1 MEGTFSIMSG
11 VYKIYRH
18 DSQPFAQ
25 VPNSAI
31 RDPEISPNAF
41 RLLAYLMS
49 HKEGYELTYGQIERQ
64 TTLGRYAINEA
75 IKILTNKGWLKTERT
90 KKDNGQFGPTSFHI
104 MDPDAVHSIADDSS
118 AGDSTMEQPTDIKN
132 TNYLEKTKDK
142 EKHLKAFDDFW
153 ELYPKKVAKA
163 DALRA
168 WTKAIKR
175 KSPDELVK
183 LTKVYSEGKLPDM
196 TYIPYPASWL
206 NKELYDSVEE
216 PKEKVIA
223 KPIFGRI
230 K

>member
-1 MEGTFSIMSG
+1 MSG

-75 IKILTNKGWLKTERT
+75 IRVLTVKGWLRTERT

-104 MDPDAVHSIADDSS
+104 LDPEAVDSVADDSS
-118 AGDSTMEQPTDIKN
+118 VGHSTMEQPTDIKN
-132 TNYLEKTKDK
+132 TNYLENTKTK
-142 EKHLKAFDDFW
+142 EKHLEAFETFW
-153 ELYPKKVAKA
+153 LLYPKRIAKV
-163 DALRA
+163 DALKA
-168 WTKAIKR
+168 WNKAIK
-175 KSPDELVK
+175 KKTADELIA
-183 LTKVYSEGKLPDM
+183 LTKAYSESKLPDM

-206 NKELYDSVEE
+206 NKGLYEAVENDK
-216 PKEKVIA
+216 PA
-223 KPIFGRI
+223 PRSKPIFGRI

>member
-1 MEGTFSIMSG
+1 MSG

-31 RDPEISPNAF
+31 RDPQISPNAF

-75 IKILTNKGWLKTERT
+75 IKVLTDKGWLRTERT

-104 MDPDAVHSIADDSS
+104 LDPEQLDEVNSVAGDSS
-118 AGDSTMEQPTDIKN
+118 AGHSTMEQPTDIKN

-142 EKHLKAFDDFW
+142 EKHLEDFDKFW
-153 ELYPKKVAKA
+153 NLYPKKVAKA
-163 DALRA
+163 DALKA
-168 WTKAIKR
+168 WNKAIKR
-175 KSPDELVK
+175 KTADELLK
-183 LTKVYSEGKLPDM
+183 LTKVYSEGKLPDI

-206 NKELYDSVEE
+206 NKELYESVEVAE
-216 PKEKVIA
+216 A
-223 KPIFGRI
+223 KPLPKLFVGRI

>member
-1 MEGTFSIMSG
+1 MSG

-75 IKILTNKGWLKTERT
+75 IKVLTEKGWLRTERT

-104 MDPDAVHSIADDSS
+104 LDPEAVDSVADDSS
-118 AGDSTMEQPTDIKN
+118 VGHSNVEQPTDIKN
-132 TNYLEKTKDK
+132 TKTLENTKSK
-142 EKHLKAFDDFW
+142 EKQR
-153 ELYPKKVAKA
+153 EN
-163 DALRA
+163 
-168 WTKAIKR
+168 KAIKITDDWKPSKAIIDDYETKYKGLNHDRELEKFINYYQSKDTAR
-175 KSPDELVK
+175 KSWD
-183 LTKVYSEGKLPDM
+183 
-196 TYIPYPASWL
+196 ASFRNWL
-206 NKELYDSVEE
+206 LNAMEYQGIDNK
-216 PKEKVIA
+216 PKQTN

>member
-1 MEGTFSIMSG
+1 MSG

-75 IKILTNKGWLKTERT
+75 IRVLTDKGWLRTERT

-104 MDPDAVHSIADDSS
+104 LDPEQPSEVNPVAGDSS
-118 AGDSTMEQPTDIKN
+118 AGHSTMEQPTDIKN

-142 EKHLKAFDDFW
+142 EKHLKDFDEFW
-153 ELYPKKVAKA
+153 KLYPKKVAKA
-163 DALRA
+163 DALKA
-168 WTKAIKR
+168 WNKAIKTKTAER
-175 KSPDELVK
+175 LLE
-183 LTKVYSEGKLPDM
+183 LTKAYAEGKLPDDK
-196 TYIPYPASWL
+196 YIPYPASWL
-206 NKELYDSVEE
+206 NKELYESVEASQ
-216 PKEKVIA
+216 A
-223 KPIFGRI
+223 KPLAKLFVGRI
-230 K
+230 N

>member
-1 MEGTFSIMSG
+1 MSG

-31 RDPEISPNAF
+31 RDPQISPNAF

-75 IKILTNKGWLKTERT
+75 IRVLTDKGWLRTERT
-90 KKDNGQFGPTSFHI
+90 KKENGQFGPTSFHI
-104 MDPDAVHSIADDSS
+104 LDPEAVDSVADDSS
-118 AGDSTMEQPTDIKN
+118 AGHSTMEQPTDIKN

-142 EKHLKAFDDFW
+142 EKHLEGFDEFW
-153 ELYPKKVAKA
+153 KLYPKKVAKA
-163 DALRA
+163 DALKA
-168 WTKAIKR
+168 WNKATKTKTA
-175 KSPDELVK
+175 DELLK
-183 LTKVYSEGKLPDM
+183 LTKAYAEGKLPEDK
-196 TYIPYPASWL
+196 YIPYPASWL
-206 NKELYDSVEE
+206 NKELYESVELAE
-216 PKEKVIA
+216 A
-223 KPIFGRI
+223 KPLPKLFVGRI

>member
-1 MEGTFSIMSG
+1 MSG

-75 IKILTNKGWLKTERT
+75 IKVLTDKGWLRTERT

-104 MDPDAVHSIADDSS
+104 LDPEAVDSAADDSS
-118 AGDSTMEQPTDIKN
+118 AGHSTMEQPTDIKN

-142 EKHLKAFDDFW
+142 EKHLEAFDTFW
-153 ELYPKKVAKA
+153 NLYPKRIAKA
-163 DALRA
+163 DALKA
-168 WTKAIKR
+168 WNKAIK
-175 KSPDELVK
+175 KKTPDELIA
-183 LTKVYSEGKLPDM
+183 LTKAYSESKLPDM

-206 NKELYDSVEE
+206 NKELYESVEVQ
-216 PKEKVIA
+216 EK
-223 KPIFGRI
+223 KPLQKLKIGVWHE
-230 K
+230 

>member
-1 MEGTFSIMSG
+1 MSG

-31 RDPEISPNAF
+31 RDPQISPNAF

-75 IKILTNKGWLKTERT
+75 IRVLTDKGWLRTERT
-90 KKDNGQFGPTSFHI
+90 KKENGQFGPTSFHI
-104 MDPDAVHSIADDSS
+104 LDPEAVDSVADDSS
-118 AGDSTMEQPTDIKN
+118 AGHSTMEQPTDIKN

-142 EKHLKAFDDFW
+142 EKHLEGFDEFW
-153 ELYPKKVAKA
+153 KLYPKKVAKA
-163 DALRA
+163 DALKA
-168 WTKAIKR
+168 WNKATKTKTAERLLELTKA
-175 KSPDELVK
+175 
-183 LTKVYSEGKLPDM
+183 YAEGKLPEDK
-196 TYIPYPASWL
+196 YIPYPASWL
-206 NKELYDSVEE
+206 NKELYESVELAE
-216 PKEKVIA
+216 A
-223 KPIFGRI
+223 KPLPKLFVGRI

>member
-1 MEGTFSIMSG
+1 MSG

-75 IKILTNKGWLKTERT
+75 IKLLTDKGWLKTERT

-104 MDPDAVHSIADDSS
+104 LDPEAVDSIADDSS
-118 AGDSTMEQPTDIKN
+118 EGQSTLEQPTDIKN
-132 TNYLEKTKDK
+132 TNYLDKTKSK
-142 EKHLKAFDDFW
+142 EKQLEKRASKITDDW
-153 ELYPKKVAKA
+153 KPSQTVIDDYQTKYKGLNHQRELEKFINYYQSKDQA
-163 DALRA
+163 
-168 WTKAIKR
+168 R
-175 KSPDELVK
+175 KSWDASFRNWLLNAMDYQGIKPEEQNKPLQK
-183 LTKVYSEGKLPDM
+183 LKIGK
-196 TYIPYPASWL
+196 WH
-206 NKELYDSVEE
+206 E
-216 PKEKVIA
+216 
-223 KPIFGRI
+223 
-230 K
+230 

>member
-1 MEGTFSIMSG
+1 MSG

-31 RDPEISPNAF
+31 RNPQISPNAF

-75 IKILTNKGWLKTERT
+75 IKVLTDKGWLRTERT

-104 MDPDAVHSIADDSS
+104 LDPEAVDSVADDSS
-118 AGDSTMEQPTDIKN
+118 AGHSTMEQPTDIKK
-132 TNYLEKTKDK
+132 TNNLEKTKDK
-142 EKHLKAFDDFW
+142 EKHLEGFDTFW
-153 ELYPKKVAKA
+153 NLYPKKIAKA
-163 DALRA
+163 DALKA
-168 WTKAIKR
+168 WNKATKKKTADELIALTKA
-175 KSPDELVK
+175 
-183 LTKVYSEGKLPDM
+183 YSESKLPDM

-206 NKELYDSVEE
+206 NKELYESVEVQE
-216 PKEKVIA
+216 N
-223 KPIFGRI
+223 KPLQKLKIG
-230 K
+230 KWHD

>member
-1 MEGTFSIMSG
+1 MSG

-75 IKILTNKGWLKTERT
+75 IKVLTDKGWLRTERT

-104 MDPDAVHSIADDSS
+104 LDPEAVDPVADDSS
-118 AGDSTMEQPTDIKN
+118 VGHSTMEQPTDIKN

-142 EKHLKAFDDFW
+142 EKHLEAFDSFW
-153 ELYPKKVAKA
+153 NLYPKKIAKA
-163 DALRA
+163 DALKA
-168 WTKAIKR
+168 WNKALKKKTADELIGLTKA
-175 KSPDELVK
+175 
-183 LTKVYSEGKLPDM
+183 YSESKLPDM

-206 NKELYDSVEE
+206 NKELYEAVEVQE
-216 PKEKVIA
+216 N
-223 KPIFGRI
+223 KPLQKLKIG
-230 K
+230 KWHE

>member
-1 MEGTFSIMSG
+1 MSG

-75 IKILTNKGWLKTERT
+75 IRVLTNKGWLRTERT

-104 MDPDAVHSIADDSS
+104 LDPEAVDSVADDSS
-118 AGDSTMEQPTDIKN
+118 VGDSTMEQPTDNKN
-132 TNYLEKTKDK
+132 TNSLENTKDK
-142 EKHLKAFDDFW
+142 EKHLKDFDEFW
-153 ELYPKKVAKA
+153 KLYPKKIAKA
-163 DALRA
+163 DALKA
-168 WTKAIKR
+168 WNKAIKIKTAER
-175 KSPDELVK
+175 LLE
-183 LTKVYSEGKLPDM
+183 LTKAYAEGKLPDQ

-206 NKELYDSVEE
+206 NKGLYESVEVAE
-216 PKEKVIA
+216 A
-223 KPIFGRI
+223 KPLPKLFVGRI

>member
-1 MEGTFSIMSG
+1 MSG

-31 RDPEISPNAF
+31 RDPQISPNAF

-75 IKILTNKGWLKTERT
+75 IKVLTEKGWLRTERT

-104 MDPDAVHSIADDSS
+104 LDPEQPGEVNSVADDSS
-118 AGDSTMEQPTDIKN
+118 VGDSTMEQPTDNKN
-132 TNYLEKTKDK
+132 TNSLEKTKDK
-142 EKHLKAFDDFW
+142 EKHLEDFDEFW
-153 ELYPKKVAKA
+153 KLYPKKIAKA
-163 DALRA
+163 DALKA
-168 WTKAIKR
+168 WNKAIKTKTAER
-175 KSPDELVK
+175 LLE
-183 LTKVYSEGKLPDM
+183 LTKAYAEGKLPDQ

-206 NKELYDSVEE
+206 NKELYESVEIAE
-216 PKEKVIA
+216 A
-223 KPIFGRI
+223 KPLPKLFVGRI

>member
-1 MEGTFSIMSG
+1 MSG

-31 RDPEISPNAF
+31 RDPQISPNAF

-75 IKILTNKGWLKTERT
+75 IKVLTDKGWLRTERT

-104 MDPDAVHSIADDSS
+104 LDPEAVDSIADDSS
-118 AGDSTMEQPTDIKN
+118 VGDSTMEQPTDNKN
-132 TNYLEKTKDK
+132 TNYLENTKTK
-142 EKHLKAFDDFW
+142 EKHLEAFETFW
-153 ELYPKKVAKA
+153 LLYPKRIAKA
-163 DALRA
+163 DALKA
-168 WTKAIKR
+168 WNKAIK
-175 KSPDELVK
+175 KKTADELIG
-183 LTKVYSEGKLPDM
+183 LTKAYSESKLPDM

-206 NKELYDSVEE
+206 NKELYESVEIQE
-216 PKEKVIA
+216 N
-223 KPIFGRI
+223 KPLQKLKIG
-230 K
+230 KWHD

>member
-75 IKILTNKGWLKTERT
+75 IRILTNKGWLKTERT

-104 MDPDAVHSIADDSS
+104 LDPEAVDSIADDSS
-118 AGDSTMEQPTDIKN
+118 AGHSTMEQPTDIKN
-132 TNYLEKTKDK
+132 TNYLENTKDK

-153 ELYPKKVAKA
+153 NLYPKKVAKA
-163 DALRA
+163 DALKA
-168 WTKAIKR
+168 WNKAIKR
-175 KSPDELVK
+175 KSLDELLK

-216 PKEKVIA
+216 PKEKTLA

>member
-1 MEGTFSIMSG
+1 MSG

-31 RDPEISPNAF
+31 RDPQISPNAF

-75 IKILTNKGWLKTERT
+75 IRVLTDKGWLRTERT
-90 KKDNGQFGPTSFHI
+90 KKENGQFGPTSFHI
-104 MDPDAVHSIADDSS
+104 LDPEAVDSVADNSS
-118 AGDSTMEQPTDIKN
+118 AGHSTMEQPTDIKN

-142 EKHLKAFDDFW
+142 EKHLEVFDEFW
-153 ELYPKKVAKA
+153 KLYPKKVAKA
-163 DALRA
+163 DALKA
-168 WTKAIKR
+168 WNKAIKTKTAER
-175 KSPDELVK
+175 LLE
-183 LTKVYSEGKLPDM
+183 LTKAYAEGKLPDDK
-196 TYIPYPASWL
+196 YIPYPASWL
-206 NKELYDSVEE
+206 NKELYESVEVAE
-216 PKEKVIA
+216 A
-223 KPIFGRI
+223 KPLPKLFVGRI

>member
-1 MEGTFSIMSG
+1 MSG

-31 RDPEISPNAF
+31 RDPQISPNAF

-75 IKILTNKGWLKTERT
+75 IKVLTEKGWLRTERT

-104 MDPDAVHSIADDSS
+104 LDPEQPGEVNSVASDSS

-142 EKHLKAFDDFW
+142 EKHLKGFDEFW
-153 ELYPKKVAKA
+153 KLYPKKIAKA
-163 DALRA
+163 DALKA
-168 WTKAIKR
+168 WNKAIK
-175 KSPDELVK
+175 VK
-183 LTKVYSEGKLPDM
+183 TAERLLELTKAYAEGKLPEDK
-196 TYIPYPASWL
+196 YIPYPASWL
-206 NKELYDSVEE
+206 NKGLYESVEVAE
-216 PKEKVIA
+216 A
-223 KPIFGRI
+223 KPLPKLFVGRI

>member
-1 MEGTFSIMSG
+1 MSG

-31 RDPEISPNAF
+31 RDPQISPNAF

-75 IKILTNKGWLKTERT
+75 IRVLTDKGWLRTERT
-90 KKDNGQFGPTSFHI
+90 KKENGQFGPTSFHI
-104 MDPDAVHSIADDSS
+104 LDPEAVDSVADDSS
-118 AGDSTMEQPTDIKN
+118 AGHSTMEQPTDIKN

-142 EKHLKAFDDFW
+142 EKHLEGFDKFW
-153 ELYPKKVAKA
+153 NLYPKKIAKA
-163 DALRA
+163 DALKA
-168 WTKAIKR
+168 WSKATKTKTA
-175 KSPDELVK
+175 DDLLK
-183 LTKVYSEGKLPDM
+183 LTKAYSEGKLPEDK
-196 TYIPYPASWL
+196 YIPYPASWL
-206 NKELYDSVEE
+206 NKGLYESVE
-216 PKEKVIA
+216 VAQA
-223 KPIFGRI
+223 KPLPKLFIGRV

>member
-1 MEGTFSIMSG
+1 VSG

-75 IKILTNKGWLKTERT
+75 IRVLTNKGWLRTERT

-104 MDPDAVHSIADDSS
+104 LDPEAVDSVADDSS
-118 AGDSTMEQPTDIKN
+118 VGDSTMEQPTDNKN
-132 TNYLEKTKDK
+132 TNSLENTKDK
-142 EKHLKAFDDFW
+142 EKHLKDFDEFW
-153 ELYPKKVAKA
+153 KLYPKKIAKA
-163 DALRA
+163 DALKA
-168 WTKAIKR
+168 WNKAIKTKTAER
-175 KSPDELVK
+175 LLE
-183 LTKVYSEGKLPDM
+183 LTKAYAEGKLPDDK
-196 TYIPYPASWL
+196 YIPYPASWL
-206 NKELYDSVEE
+206 NKGLYESVEIAE
-216 PKEKVIA
+216 A
-223 KPIFGRI
+223 KPLPKLFVGRI

>member
-1 MEGTFSIMSG
+1 MSG

-31 RDPEISPNAF
+31 RDPEITPNAF

-75 IKILTNKGWLKTERT
+75 IRVLTIKGWLRTERT

-104 MDPDAVHSIADDSS
+104 LDPEAVDSVANDSS
-118 AGDSTMEQPTDIKN
+118 VGHSTMEQPTDIKN
-132 TNYLEKTKDK
+132 TNYLENTKTK
-142 EKHLKAFDDFW
+142 EKHLEAFETFW
-153 ELYPKKVAKA
+153 LLYPKRIAKA
-163 DALRA
+163 DALKA
-168 WTKAIKR
+168 WNKAIK
-175 KSPDELVK
+175 KKTADELIA
-183 LTKVYSEGKLPDM
+183 LTKAYSESKLPDM

-206 NKELYDSVEE
+206 NKELYESVEVQE
-216 PKEKVIA
+216 N
-223 KPIFGRI
+223 KPLQKLKIG
-230 K
+230 KWHD

>member
-1 MEGTFSIMSG
+1 MSG

-31 RDPEISPNAF
+31 RDPQISPNAF

-75 IKILTNKGWLKTERT
+75 IKVLTDKGWLRTERT

-104 MDPDAVHSIADDSS
+104 LDPEAVDSVADDSS
-118 AGDSTMEQPTDIKN
+118 AGHSTMEQPTDIKN

-142 EKHLKAFDDFW
+142 EKHLEGFDEFW
-153 ELYPKKVAKA
+153 KLYPKKIAKA
-163 DALRA
+163 DAIKA
-168 WTKAIKR
+168 WNKATKKKTA
-175 KSPDELVK
+175 DELLK
-183 LTKVYSEGKLPDM
+183 LTKAYAEGKLPEDK
-196 TYIPYPASWL
+196 YIPYPASWL
-206 NKELYDSVEE
+206 NKELYESVEVAE
-216 PKEKVIA
+216 A
-223 KPIFGRI
+223 KPLPKLFIGRV

>member
-104 MDPDAVHSIADDSS
+104 MDPDAVDSIADDSS

-132 TNYLEKTKDK
+132 TNYLENTKDK

-175 KSPDELVK
+175 KSPDELLK

>member
-1 MEGTFSIMSG
+1 MSG

-31 RDPEISPNAF
+31 RDPQISPNAF

-75 IKILTNKGWLKTERT
+75 IKVLTDKGWLRTERT

-104 MDPDAVHSIADDSS
+104 LDPEAVHSIADDSS
-118 AGDSTMEQPTDIKN
+118 VGDSTMEQPTDNKN
-132 TNYLEKTKDK
+132 TNYLENTKTK
-142 EKHLKAFDDFW
+142 EKHLEAFETFW
-153 ELYPKKVAKA
+153 LLYPKRIAKA
-163 DALRA
+163 DALKA
-168 WTKAIKR
+168 WNKAIK
-175 KSPDELVK
+175 KKTADELIA
-183 LTKVYSEGKLPDM
+183 LTKAYSESKLPDM

-206 NKELYDSVEE
+206 NKGLYEAVEVQE
-216 PKEKVIA
+216 N
-223 KPIFGRI
+223 KPLQKLKIG
-230 K
+230 KWHD

>member
-1 MEGTFSIMSG
+1 MSG

-75 IKILTNKGWLKTERT
+75 IKVLTDKGWLRTERT

-104 MDPDAVHSIADDSS
+104 LDPESVDSVADDSS
-118 AGDSTMEQPTDIKN
+118 VGHSTVEQPTDIKK
-132 TNYLEKTKDK
+132 TNYLEKTKSK
-142 EKHLKAFDDFW
+142 EKQLENRASKITDDWKPNQTIIDDYQLKYKGLNHQR
-153 ELYPKKVAKA
+153 ELEKFINYYQSKDIA
-163 DALRA
+163 
-168 WTKAIKR
+168 R
-175 KSPDELVK
+175 KSWDG
-183 LTKVYSEGKLPDM
+183 SFRN
-196 TYIPYPASWL
+196 WL
-206 NKELYDSVEE
+206 INAMDYQGIDNNPVAP
-216 PKEKVIA
+216 PKA

>member
-1 MEGTFSIMSG
+1 MSG

-75 IKILTNKGWLKTERT
+75 IKVLTDKGWLRTERT

-104 MDPDAVHSIADDSS
+104 LDPEGVDSVADDSS
-118 AGDSTMEQPTDIKN
+118 EGGSTVDQPTDNKKTN
-132 TNYLEKTKDK
+132 TLENTKSKEKQRENRASKIADDWKPNQTIIDDYETKYKGLNHQRELEKFINYYQSK
-142 EKHLKAFDDFW
+142 EIA
-153 ELYPKKVAKA
+153 
-163 DALRA
+163 
-168 WTKAIKR
+168 R
-175 KSPDELVK
+175 KNWDSS
-183 LTKVYSEGKLPDM
+183 YRN
-196 TYIPYPASWL
+196 WL
-206 NKELYDSVEE
+206 LNAMDYQGIDNK
-216 PKEKVIA
+216 PKEPN

>member
-1 MEGTFSIMSG
+1 MSG

-31 RDPEISPNAF
+31 RDPQISPNAF

-75 IKILTNKGWLKTERT
+75 IKVLTDKGWLRTERT

-104 MDPDAVHSIADDSS
+104 LDPEAADSVADDSS
-118 AGDSTMEQPTDIKN
+118 VGHSTVEQPTDIKN
-132 TNYLEKTKDK
+132 TNYLENTKTK
-142 EKHLKAFDDFW
+142 EKHLEEFDTFW
-153 ELYPKKVAKA
+153 NLYPKKVAKA
-163 DALRA
+163 DALKA
-168 WTKAIKR
+168 WKQATKRKTADELIALTKA
-175 KSPDELVK
+175 
-183 LTKVYSEGKLPDM
+183 YSESKLPDM

-206 NKELYDSVEE
+206 NKELYDTVQVQEN
-216 PKEKVIA
+216 
-223 KPIFGRI
+223 KPLQKLKIG
-230 K
+230 KWHE

>member
-1 MEGTFSIMSG
+1 MSG

-31 RDPEISPNAF
+31 RDPQISPNAF

-75 IKILTNKGWLKTERT
+75 IKVLTDKGWLRTERT

-104 MDPDAVHSIADDSS
+104 LDPEAVDSVADDSS
-118 AGDSTMEQPTDIKN
+118 AGHSTMEQPTDIKN

-142 EKHLKAFDDFW
+142 EKHLKGFDEFW
-153 ELYPKKVAKA
+153 KLYPKKIAKA
-163 DALRA
+163 DALKA
-168 WTKAIKR
+168 WNKATKKKTA
-175 KSPDELVK
+175 DELLK
-183 LTKVYSEGKLPDM
+183 LTKAYAEGKLPEDK
-196 TYIPYPASWL
+196 YIPYPASWL
-206 NKELYDSVEE
+206 NKELYESVEVAE
-216 PKEKVIA
+216 A
-223 KPIFGRI
+223 KPLPKLFIGRV

>member
-1 MEGTFSIMSG
+1 MSG

-75 IKILTNKGWLKTERT
+75 IRVLTDKGWLRTERT

-104 MDPDAVHSIADDSS
+104 LDPEVVDSVADDSS
-118 AGDSTMEQPTDIKN
+118 VGDSTMEQPTDNKN
-132 TNYLEKTKDK
+132 TNSLENTKDK
-142 EKHLKAFDDFW
+142 EQHLKAFDEFW
-153 ELYPKKVAKA
+153 KLYPKKIAKA
-163 DALRA
+163 DALKA
-168 WTKAIKR
+168 WNKAIK
-175 KSPDELVK
+175 VK
-183 LTKVYSEGKLPDM
+183 TAERLLELTKAYAEGKLPEDK
-196 TYIPYPASWL
+196 YIPYPASWL
-206 NKELYDSVEE
+206 NKGLYESVEVAE
-216 PKEKVIA
+216 A
-223 KPIFGRI
+223 KPLPKLFVGRI

>member
-1 MEGTFSIMSG
+1 MSG

-75 IKILTNKGWLKTERT
+75 IRVLTDKGWLRTERT

-104 MDPDAVHSIADDSS
+104 LDPEQPDEVNPVAGDSS
-118 AGDSTMEQPTDIKN
+118 AGHSTMEQPTDIKN

-142 EKHLKAFDDFW
+142 EQHLKSFEEFW
-153 ELYPKKVAKA
+153 KLYPKKVAKS
-163 DALRA
+163 DALKA
-168 WTKAIKR
+168 WNKAIKTKTAER
-175 KSPDELVK
+175 LLE
-183 LTKVYSEGKLPDM
+183 LTKAYAEGKLPDI

-206 NKELYDSVEE
+206 NKELYESVEVAE
-216 PKEKVIA
+216 A
-223 KPIFGRI
+223 KPLPKLFVGRI

>member
-1 MEGTFSIMSG
+1 MSG

-31 RDPEISPNAF
+31 RDPQISPNAF

-75 IKILTNKGWLKTERT
+75 IRVLTDKGWLRTERT
-90 KKDNGQFGPTSFHI
+90 KKENGQFGPTSFHI
-104 MDPDAVHSIADDSS
+104 LDPEAVDSVADDSS
-118 AGDSTMEQPTDIKN
+118 AGHSTMEQPTDIKN

-142 EKHLKAFDDFW
+142 EKHLEGFDEFW
-153 ELYPKKVAKA
+153 KLYPKKIAKA
-163 DALRA
+163 DALKA
-168 WTKAIKR
+168 WNKATKTKTAE
-175 KSPDELVK
+175 ELLK
-183 LTKVYSEGKLPDM
+183 LTKAYAQGKLPEDK
-196 TYIPYPASWL
+196 YIPYPASWL
-206 NKELYDSVEE
+206 NKGLYESVELAE
-216 PKEKVIA
+216 A
-223 KPIFGRI
+223 KPLPKLFIGRV

>member
-1 MEGTFSIMSG
+1 MSG

-75 IKILTNKGWLKTERT
+75 IRVLTVKGWLRTERT

-104 MDPDAVHSIADDSS
+104 LDPEAVDSVADDSS
-118 AGDSTMEQPTDIKN
+118 VGHSTMEQPTDIKN
-132 TNYLEKTKDK
+132 TNYLENTKTK
-142 EKHLKAFDDFW
+142 EKHLEAFETFW
-153 ELYPKKVAKA
+153 LLYPKRIAKA
-163 DALRA
+163 DALKA
-168 WTKAIKR
+168 WNKAIK
-175 KSPDELVK
+175 KKTADELIA
-183 LTKVYSEGKLPDM
+183 LTKAYSESKLPDM

-206 NKELYDSVEE
+206 NKGLYEAVEVQE
-216 PKEKVIA
+216 N
-223 KPIFGRI
+223 KPLQKLKIG
-230 K
+230 KWHD

>member
-1 MEGTFSIMSG
+1 MSG

-75 IKILTNKGWLKTERT
+75 IRVLTNKGWLRTERT

-104 MDPDAVHSIADDSS
+104 LDPEAVDSVADDSS
-118 AGDSTMEQPTDIKN
+118 VGDSTMEQPTDNKN
-132 TNYLEKTKDK
+132 TNSLENTKDK
-142 EKHLKAFDDFW
+142 EKHLKDFDEFW
-153 ELYPKKVAKA
+153 KLYPKKIAKA
-163 DALRA
+163 DALKA
-168 WTKAIKR
+168 WNKAIKTKTAER
-175 KSPDELVK
+175 LLE
-183 LTKVYSEGKLPDM
+183 LTKAYAEGKLPDDK
-196 TYIPYPASWL
+196 YIPYPASWL
-206 NKELYDSVEE
+206 NKGLYESVEIAE
-216 PKEKVIA
+216 A
-223 KPIFGRI
+223 KPLPKLFVGRI